1 MSFPWARRPW
11 KWMLIYHLIR
21 LHPPCSSGFVPPPPI
36 SYSTL
41 LDYATCIDRKK
52 WTCLWCEVVSC
63 WCYNKLPRWCYRSFW
78 KLFFCSWGNGWAKF
92 TIIGNLNFFIFICG
106 FYFVYFFTFSLTTPL
121 FFCVS
126 MFNVLLL
133 MHNNV
138 FNSFCFHACLLN
150 SNQFG

>member
-1 MSFPWARRPW
+1 MSFPRRPW
-11 KWMLIYHLIR
+11 QSIFIIWLDYTLHAHLA
-21 LHPPCSSGFVPPPPI
+21 LFPPPPI
-36 SYSTL
+36 NHSTL
-41 LDYATCIDRKK
+41 LDYATCTDRKK